1 MKNLISFPIY
11 SENLVQ
17 YRDMEDLRQ
26 ELREMRCDGIEGLW
40 DFEDFP
46 KSFPTELVTGYHLIF
61 FPDWLDFYCGNQQAL
76 LRKFGSLDAVRQ
88 FYGGD
93 SRRDMLTQYRDDFAR
108 AEQLGVKY
116 VVFHVSDV
124 SIEEGYTYNWLHSSR
139 EVIEAA
145 VELLNT
151 LLSEKDWPFEVLVEN
166 LWWPGFTFTAP
177 DETTRLLDGIHFPR
191 KGIMLDIGH
200 LMSTNRQLRTQS
212 EGAAYIHRMLDEHKD
227 LAQQIRGIH
236 LHHSLSGEY
245 VASHTGTL
253 PADLPRDYMERFM
266 YSYGHIQQ
274 IDQHR
279 PWTDPCVCELVERI
293 APEYLVHE
301 LPSFSRVDRRN
312 AVETQMSTLMAKGK
326 KL

>member
-1 MKNLISFPIY
+1 MMNLISFPIY
-11 SENLVQ
+11 SDNLAQ
-17 YRDMEDLRQ
+17 YRNMEDLRQ
-26 ELREMRCDGIEGLW
+26 ELRELRCDGIEGLW
-40 DFEDFP
+40 GSEDFP
-46 KSFPTELVTGYHLIF
+46 ESFPTELIKGYHLMF
-61 FPDWLDFYCGNQQAL
+61 YPDWLDFWRGDRQAL
-76 LRKFGSLDAVRQ
+76 QRKFGSMEAVRQ

-93 SRRDMLTQYRDDFAR
+93 SRSDMLAQYRDDFAR
-108 AEQLGVKY
+108 AEQLGAKY

-124 SIEEGYTYNWLHSSR
+124 SIEEGYTYSWLHSSR
-139 EVIEAA
+139 EVIETS

-166 LWWPGFTFTAP
+166 LWWPGFTFTQP
-177 DETTRLLDGIHFPR
+177 DETARLLEGIRFPR

-200 LMSTNRQLRTQS
+200 LMNTNRALRTQS
-212 EGAAYIHRMLDEHKD
+212 EGAAYIHCLLDAHKD
-227 LAQQIRGIH
+227 LARQIRGLH
-236 LHHSLSGEY
+236 LHYSLSGEY
-245 VASHTGTL
+245 AETNTGAL
-253 PADLPRDYMERFM
+253 PADLPQDYTQRFL
-266 YSYGHIQQ
+266 YSYGHILQ

-312 AVETQMSTLMAKGK
+312 AVDTQMNTLMARGK